1 MDESKTSITV
11 DDTEYGT
18 EPATFNSWIYGIMKG
33 GFGSPT
39 VAELMKYAEQL
50 KTVYQKITFEKDGS
64 RYYSSH
70 YNRQLVE
77 ANIRKSFS
85 VGWILILPKS

>member
-50 KTVYQKITFEKDGS
+50 KTVYQK
-64 RYYSSH
+64 
-70 YNRQLVE
+70 
-77 ANIRKSFS
+77 
-85 VGWILILPKS
+85 